1 MSAIATLPTGT
12 SRQPMTEAERGLLGR
27 HLARSRTSVRRVLRL
42 LPWAGG
48 LVGVGAICA
57 IAAWQTGIVGKILFG
72 IGSLFFLWPVPSV
85 FRANR
90 QLVGA
95 LTADLAAGEVDVHA
109 GRLARR
115 YLTRG
120 RHGHGRIV
128 LDSGLDYAV
137 PVTLLQAMTED
148 EPVTLH
154 VAPAS
159 GCLLSVLWHG
169 QIHPMPLDLDD
180 GGALH

>member
-1 MSAIATLPTGT
+1 MSAVATLSAETR
-12 SRQPMTEAERGLLGR
+12 RQPMTEAERHLLTQY
-27 HLARSRTSVRRVLRL
+27 LARSRTGVRRFLRL

-48 LVGVGAICA
+48 LLGVGAICA
-57 IAAWQTGIVGKILFG
+57 IAAWQTGPIGKILFG
-72 IGSLFFLWPVPSV
+72 IGSLFFLWPIPSV

-95 LTADLAAGEVDVHA
+95 LTADLAAGDVEVHA

-120 RHGHGRIV
+120 RHGHGRLV

-137 PVTLLQAMTED
+137 PLPLLQAMSED

-154 VAPAS
+154 VAPVS
-159 GCLLSVLWHG
+159 GCLVSIHWHD
-169 QIHPMPLDLDD
+169 QCHPMPLALD
-180 GGALH
+180 GAAALH